1 MFGKILFHRKI
12 LLTSSWTSIKG
23 KMTYRYTHPSSK
35 MTLVQRQFYERNGFI
50 IVRKNVSLEL
60 IEILNQRFIDIC
72 EDRADDMQ
80 CFVIKD
86 PILRKRGLKGEMVM
100 NKLQDFVMDP
110 VLSRYCLEKSVVDVV
125 ESIIGP
131 NITVA
136 HSMLINKPPDTDP
149 DISRHPMHQDLH
161 YFPFRPA
168 DKIVASW
175 TAMQRVDENNGCL
188 YVVPGSHI
196 NNPLLPH
203 GYPEG
208 TNNVMYH
215 GVQDKD
221 HLPKQLV
228 ILDKGDTVFF
238 HPLLLHGSGVNR
250 SQGFR
255 RAISCHFADTNCDFV
270 DVTGTVQ
277 DNIRKEVENITM
289 KRGMPMS
296 FIDVWKSKSRLV
308 RGPPGNF
315 QRFDCHL

>member
-1 MFGKILFHRKI
+1 MLEKLLFHRK
-12 LLTSSWTSIKG
+12 LLLLSTWTSIKG
-23 KMTYRYTHPSSK
+23 KMALRYTHPSSK
-35 MTLVQRQFYERNGFI
+35 LTLAQRQFYERNGFI
-50 IVRKNVSLEL
+50 VVRKNVSPEL
-60 IEILNQRFIDIC
+60 IEVLNQRFIDIC

-86 PILRKRGLKGEMVM
+86 PVLRKKGLKGEAVM
-100 NKLQDFVMDP
+100 NKLQDFVFDP
-110 VLSRYCLEKSVVDVV
+110 VLSRYCMEKSLVDAV
-125 ESIIGP
+125 ENIIGP

-188 YVVPGSHI
+188 FVVPGSHI
-196 NNPLLPH
+196 DNPLLPH
-203 GYPEG
+203 IYPEG
-208 TNNVMYH
+208 KNNAMYH
-215 GVQDKD
+215 GVQNKD
-221 HLPKQLV
+221 HLPKQFV
-228 ILDKGDTVFF
+228 VLDKGDTVFF

-250 SQGFR
+250 TKGYR
-255 RAISCHFADTNCDFV
+255 RAISCHFADTNCEFI
-270 DVTGTVQ
+270 DVTGTLQ
-277 DNIRKEVENITM
+277 ENIRKEVETITI

-315 QRFDCHL
+315 QRYDSHL